1 MKVMSIIGI
10 VWFSLSLLFIVSLIE
25 SDPNA
30 AAGWGILGL
39 LYAIA
44 FAIVALV
51 KSLSKAKPIVN
62 VHDQLLRLNELK
74 EKNIISEEDFIKK
87 KEVLLS
93 LYN

>member
-10 VWFSLSLLFIVSLIE
+10 VWFSISLLFIISFIE

-30 AAGWGILGL
+30 AAGWGILGM

-51 KSLSKAKPIVN
+51 KSLSKAKPNVN
-62 VHDQLLRLNELK
+62 VHDQLLKLNELK
-74 EKNIISEEDFIKK
+74 EKNIISEEDFAKK
-87 KEVLLS
+87 KDIVLS
-93 LYN
+93 KYN

>member
-10 VWFSLSLLFIVSLIE
+10 VWFSLSLLFIISLIE
-25 SDPNA
+25 SDANA

-44 FAIVALV
+44 FAIVSLV
-51 KSLSKAKPIVN
+51 KSLSKGKPIVN
-62 VHDQLLRLNELK
+62 VHDQLLKLNELK

-93 LYN
+93 MYS